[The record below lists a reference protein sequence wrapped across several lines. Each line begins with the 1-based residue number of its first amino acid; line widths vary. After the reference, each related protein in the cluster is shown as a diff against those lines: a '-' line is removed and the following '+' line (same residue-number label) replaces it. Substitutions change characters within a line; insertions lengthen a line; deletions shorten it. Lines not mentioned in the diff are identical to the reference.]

1 MKLTLRLAHD
11 DKEMNRISALKIMNE
26 LAPHMGELL
35 CESFICPEIRSLS
48 IDELAA
54 VRQAVTKNMMNAT
67 KLVSPMYFNQYI
79 YPMYDRLSKDSDE
92 KTRKGC
98 AEIISEIAKC
108 CDLTVSG
115 PAL

>member
-11 DKEMNRISALKIMNE
+11 ELEMNRISSLKIMNE

-48 IDELAA
+48 IDELAG
-54 VRQAVTKNMMNAT
+54 VRYAVTKNMINAT
-67 KLVSPMYFNQYI
+67 KIVSLKYFNQHI
-79 YPMYDRLSKDSDE
+79 YPMYERLAKDSDE

-108 CDLTVSG
+108 SDL
-115 PAL
+115 